1 MLRFFS
7 FSSRSFLSFSI
18 CSGVFFGFR
27 AKYLVLIFRLKIPA
41 WVQSPFSIHNATC
54 SRMNS
59 VFSLR
64 SMDPKVST
72 CNSHRMSAAAL
83 RSPCSLF
90 MSDRIR
96 VTRARSTST
105 KIYNS
110 SLDLYS
116 CTMSWSIR
124 SYLAL
129 SDCPQ
134 RLDQCQLL
142 LRVRG
147 FFYKRHGD
155 LYHLS
160 GSLFELAMLLRE
172 Q

>member
-27 AKYLVLIFRLKIPA
+27 AKNLVLIFRLRIPA
-41 WVQSPFSIHNATC
+41 WVQSPFSMHKATC

-64 SMDPKVST
+64 SIDPNVST
-72 CNSHRMSAAAL
+72 CNSHKMSAAAL
-83 RSPCSLF
+83 RSPCSF
-90 MSDRIR
+90 FISDRMR

-105 KIYNS
+105 KIYKS
-110 SLDLYS
+110 KLDS
-116 CTMSWSIR
+116 CSHVMLKFIK

-129 SDCPQ
+129 SDGP
-134 RLDQCQLL
+134 
-142 LRVRG
+142 
-147 FFYKRHGD
+147 
-155 LYHLS
+155 
-160 GSLFELAMLLRE
+160 
-172 Q
+172 